1 MEIYFAKVLEWLE
14 ILKKESSL
22 ECEWIGVYFKSDY
35 LDNIEANELVAA
47 PFIGTD
53 LGHLA
58 VEKQREHLQRLGALV
73 AISLKDEK
81 GSIIGELLI
90 ASHDND
96 KNFHFSAAIENFPL
110 IKNFLPFRARGL
122 ESPRLILKNLEE
134 SDAAD
139 VFEFASNPNVAHYMA
154 WGAHQTID
162 DSLRMIKKAQEN
174 YDKGWPIPLGIVLKE
189 GSDRKVVGIVGLTVV
204 SARHRNF
211 ELVYAL
217 GEKYWGKGILVEASK
232 LLIDFS
238 FKHFAMNRLQCS
250 CKEENTQSA
259 RVMEKLG
266 MKYEGVLRSFLY
278 LKGEHWNIK
287 MYSQLKNER

>member
-22 ECEWIGVYFKSDY
+22 ECEWIGVYFNSDY
-35 LDNIEANELVAA
+35 LGNTEANELVAG
-47 PFIGTD
+47 PFIGDD
-53 LGHLA
+53 LGHFS
-58 VEKQREHLQRLGALV
+58 VEKQHEHLQRLGALV

-81 GSIIGELLI
+81 GVAIGELLI
-90 ASHDND
+90 ASHN
-96 KNFHFSAAIENFPL
+96 KNFQFNSPILNFPL
-110 IKNFLPFRARGL
+110 IKNFLPFKVAGL
-122 ESPRLILKNLEE
+122 ESPRLILKNLDE

-139 VFEFASNPNVAHYMA
+139 VFEFASNPNVAHFMS
-154 WGAHQTID
+154 WGAHVSID

-174 YDKGWPIPLGIVLKE
+174 YNKGWPIPLGIVLKE
-189 GSDRKVVGIVGLTVV
+189 GSNKKVVGIVGLTVV

-232 LLIDFS
+232 LLIDYS
-238 FKHFAMNRLQCS
+238 FKHFALNRLQCS
-250 CKEENTQSA
+250 CKEENVQSE

-266 MKYEGVLRSFLY
+266 MKYEGILRSHMY
-278 LKGEHWNIK
+278 LKGEFWNIK
-287 MYSQLKNER
+287 MYSKLKGDL